1 MNHDLTTATPTPC
14 TDDGAEE
21 AKASTPARPRAP
33 SLPPLPWSP
42 SPFHPIRRLLLETTQ
57 DLLQRR
63 RR

>member
-1 MNHDLTTATPTPC
+1 MSQDSTAAPTPAGSVEDE
-14 TDDGAEE
+14 TG
-21 AKASTPARPRAP
+21 TPPPRQHP
-33 SLPPLPWSP
+33 PRLPPLPWAP